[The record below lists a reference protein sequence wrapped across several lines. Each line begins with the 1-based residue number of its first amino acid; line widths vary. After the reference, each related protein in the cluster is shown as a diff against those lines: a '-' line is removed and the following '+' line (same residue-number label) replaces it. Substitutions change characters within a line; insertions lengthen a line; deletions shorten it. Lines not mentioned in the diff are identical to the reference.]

1 MDEHR
6 ITVKFNF
13 GDAEVFASNAA
24 LRRYRR
30 AGGSL
35 SALQDVDTEGG
46 NELDQ
51 ILDKIDSFALLIQ
64 ANLCEQTYSIDQI
77 INGFD
82 DLEEIVKVVEQ
93 IFAGVPWLTK
103 NQ

>member
-6 ITVKFNF
+6 ITIKFNF

-24 LRRYRR
+24 LRRYRK

-35 SALQDVDTEGG
+35 SALQDVDTDGG

-51 ILDKIDSFALLIQ
+51 VLDKIDSFALLIQ
-64 ANLCEQTYSIDQI
+64 SNLCEKNYSIEEI

-82 DLEEIVKVVEQ
+82 DLEDVVKVVEQ